1 MTKFVGHCHGGKVK
15 FEIETTLDYS
25 ARCNCSLCHR
35 RGAVMHY
42 VPEQNFT
49 LIEGEDYVSLYEF
62 HAHTA
67 KHYFCRQCG
76 IYPFHRPRTR
86 PGHYGVN
93 VGCLEGVDVFAL
105 EPELLSDG
113 ALME

>member
-1 MTKFVGHCHGGKVK
+1 MAVRSSSKSRQRLITPP
-15 FEIETTLDYS
+15 D
-25 ARCNCSLCHR
+25 ARSLCRR

-42 VPEQNFT
+42 VPEENFT
-49 LIEGEDYVSLYEF
+49 LIGGEDYLSLYQF
-62 HAHTA
+62 HTHTA
-67 KHYFCRQCG
+67 KHYFCRQFG

-93 VGCLEGVDVFAL
+93 VGCPEGVDVFAL

>member
-1 MTKFVGHCHGGKVK
+1 
-15 FEIETTLDYS
+15 
-25 ARCNCSLCHR
+25 
-35 RGAVMHY
+35 MHY
-42 VPEQNFT
+42 VPEENFT
-49 LIEGEDYVSLYEF
+49 LIGGEDYLSLYQF
-62 HAHTA
+62 HTHTA
-67 KHYFCRQCG
+67 KHYFCRQFG

-93 VGCLEGVDVFAL
+93 VGCPEGVDVFAL